1 MEPGGLALAGKRP
14 PGGPRTPDVSP
25 PGSTAAARRCGAA
38 GEGAVGGEA
47 RRRRLSPADAPVR
60 PAAAPASPLAPAAGS
75 SAATPS
81 NLISP
86 SLEGPVRVHSPEQ
99 VQEYFQH
106 LSRRMDAG
114 VASPQASP
122 SGEGA
127 GTGAGAGTGTLT
139 PQPAGPRALSPGGG
153 GLSPLGQQTPA
164 GQSPL
169 GRSPLQSGGA
179 IRAAGQG
186 PYPPYRP
193 SPQPPKPRAARQAL
207 LEVSGRGAVEAH
219 LRAHG
224 ACLRDL
230 ELWSDSLRTWF
241 SDRVLKGLL
250 RKARGGAGGL
260 AFEVER
266 LAALPGVVTPG
277 GVRVSLPSVEEE
289 TSGGPA
295 AAAPAAAAWA
305 SPPLTS
311 GLAQV
316 EALRAELRRQ
326 PPPSPQP
333 LGGSLFGASPSPGGG
348 LFGGASPGLFGTPPG
363 GAPGA
368 APDAPRLRAEL
379 SQALWDYT
387 QLCLLL
393 RGKLGGGQSLL
404 APPPPEGYLL
414 ERCRALAVGGCM
426 MEFCWDGAPP
436 AAGGAWKAA
445 ALPSDSELAFYLF
458 GAFLGA
464 PGWAFPPEG
473 APPRSDVGGPLLV
486 GSLPPNLPP
495 PTHFTALLPH
505 FPKGDFPAAAMV
517 VLARH
522 APGGLPRPQV
532 GFQFRAD
539 GAEEL
544 LTGAAAGGLGVG
556 LSPANPT
563 PGAAPRLG
571 FRGPDGVFE
580 ALCLLVLWARAHAH
594 GRLAG
599 HRLPTLG
606 LDFVL
611 PLGGDPGQ

>member
-1 MEPGGLALAGKRP
+1 M
-14 PGGPRTPDVSP
+14 
-25 PGSTAAARRCGAA
+25 
-38 GEGAVGGEA
+38 
-47 RRRRLSPADAPVR
+47 
-60 PAAAPASPLAPAAGS
+60 
-75 SAATPS
+75 
-81 NLISP
+81 
-86 SLEGPVRVHSPEQ
+86 
-99 VQEYFQH
+99 
-106 LSRRMDAG
+106 
-114 VASPQASP
+114 
-122 SGEGA
+122 
-127 GTGAGAGTGTLT
+127 
-139 PQPAGPRALSPGGG
+139 
-153 GLSPLGQQTPA
+153 
-164 GQSPL
+164 
-169 GRSPLQSGGA
+169 
-179 IRAAGQG
+179 
-186 PYPPYRP
+186 
-193 SPQPPKPRAARQAL
+193 
-207 LEVSGRGAVEAH
+207 EAH

-241 SDRVLKGLL
+241 SDHVLKGLL

-266 LAALPGVVTPG
+266 LAALPGVVSPG
-277 GVRVSLPSVEEE
+277 GVSVSLPSIEEE
-289 TSGGPA
+289 TRGGPTA
-295 AAAPAAAAWA
+295 AAAAWGGG
-305 SPPLTS
+305 PLTS

-326 PPPSPQP
+326 PSPSP
-333 LGGSLFGASPSPGGG
+333 LSAGGMGGSLFGASPSPGKG
-348 LFGGASPGLFGTPPG
+348 LFGGAASPGLFGTPPG
-363 GAPGA
+363 ATPGA

-426 MEFCWDGAPP
+426 IEFCWDRAPG
-436 AAGGAWKAA
+436 AGGAWKAA
-445 ALPSDSELAFYLF
+445 ELPTDSELAFYLF

-464 PGWAFPPEG
+464 PGWTFPPEG

-495 PTHFTALLPH
+495 QTHFTALLPH

-522 APGGLPRPQV
+522 APGGLARPQV

-544 LTGAAAGGLGVG
+544 LAGAGARVLGVG